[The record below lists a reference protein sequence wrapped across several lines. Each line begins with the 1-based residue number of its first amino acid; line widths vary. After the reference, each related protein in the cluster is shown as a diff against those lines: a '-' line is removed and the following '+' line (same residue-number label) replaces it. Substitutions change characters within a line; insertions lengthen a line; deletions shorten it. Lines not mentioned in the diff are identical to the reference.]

1 MLHSFKVFL
10 SLIPVIVIID
20 YIWLA
25 QIMGTFYRA
34 SLDHLVRKRGDA
46 LDPLLWAAGVV
57 YLCIP
62 LGIVSFVLPR
72 VSQQNLVISSLSW
85 GFLFGIVLY
94 GVYDMTNQSLLRNWP
109 LKVTLIDILW
119 GGTLCAISSF
129 IAALLDRWYA

>member
-1 MLHSFKVFL
+1 VLHSLKIFL
-10 SLIPVIVIID
+10 SLIPIVVIID

-25 QIMGTFYRA
+25 RIMGPFYRSA
-34 SLDHLVRKRGDA
+34 LDHLVRKQGEA
-46 LDPLLWAAGVV
+46 LDPILWAAGVV

-62 LGIVSFVLPR
+62 LGIVFFVLPR
-72 VSQQNLVISSLSW
+72 VSQQNFVISSLLW

-109 LKVTLIDILW
+109 LRVTLVDIFW
-119 GGTLCAISSF
+119 GGTLCALSSY

>member
-1 MLHSFKVFL
+1 MLHSMKVFL

-25 QIMGTFYRA
+25 RIMGTFYR
-34 SLDHLVRKRGDA
+34 SELDHLVRKQGNA
-46 LDPLLWAAGVV
+46 LDPILWAAGIV

-62 LGIVSFVLPR
+62 LGIVLFVLPR
-72 VSQQNLVISSLSW
+72 VSQENILFSSLFW

-94 GVYDMTNQSLLRNWP
+94 GVYDMTNQSLLNNWP
-109 LKVTLIDILW
+109 LKLTLIDMLW
-119 GGTLCAISSF
+119 GGTLCALSSY